1 MDFLSLVSLNRT
13 IALGLSDILLI
24 TVLSVMN
31 GFGKEIR
38 AQMLKGTPHITL
50 GSTAGG
56 LTHEN
61 WLSLA
66 EKLKNYPK
74 ILGAAPFIVDQGMLS
89 GANSGRLQGVMVKG
103 IDPEQINA
111 VYPLKDHLLEG
122 NLDALQP
129 GQYGMIVGV
138 SLANTL
144 GLGVGDKISLITTDT
159 TVTPAGLSPRIKR
172 FTIVALSKI
181 SQIQDGSNV
190 FINIQD
196 ADKLFRM
203 RGSVTGVQLRIKNEM
218 EVLELSR
225 ALYQTLGREYWIA
238 DWTQEF
244 GNFFQTLRMEKTVMT
259 FILLLIIAVAGF
271 NLVSSLV
278 MMVTDK
284 RKDIAILRTL
294 GASPKSIM
302 GIFMV
307 QGSVIGLLGTTL
319 GVVAGLILSFNV
331 TAWVDAIQKFF
342 NIQLI
347 NQEFYFVSSLPS
359 DVHLW
364 DVISITGFTLV
375 MCLLATLYPAWRA
388 ALVQP
393 AEALR
398 YE

>member
-1 MDFLSLVSLNRT
+1 
-13 IALGLSDILLI
+13 
-24 TVLSVMN
+24 
-31 GFGKEIR
+31 
-38 AQMLKGTPHITL
+38 
-50 GSTAGG
+50 
-56 LTHEN
+56 
-61 WLSLA
+61 
-66 EKLKNYPK
+66 
-74 ILGAAPFIVDQGMLS
+74 
-89 GANSGRLQGVMVKG
+89 
-103 IDPEQINA
+103 
-111 VYPLKDHLLEG
+111 
-122 NLDALQP
+122 
-129 GQYGMIVGV
+129 
-138 SLANTL
+138 
-144 GLGVGDKISLITTDT
+144 
-159 TVTPAGLSPRIKR
+159 
-172 FTIVALSKI
+172 
-181 SQIQDGSNV
+181 
-190 FINIQD
+190 
-196 ADKLFRM
+196 
-203 RGSVTGVQLRIKNEM
+203 M

-364 DVISITGFTLV
+364 DVISITGL
-375 MCLLATLYPAWRA
+375 
-388 ALVQP
+388 
-393 AEALR
+393 
-398 YE
+398 